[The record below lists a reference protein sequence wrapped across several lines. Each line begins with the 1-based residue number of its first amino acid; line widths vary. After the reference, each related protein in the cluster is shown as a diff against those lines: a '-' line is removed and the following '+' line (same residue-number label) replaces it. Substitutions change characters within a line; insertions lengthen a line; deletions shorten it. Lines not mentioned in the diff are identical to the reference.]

1 MQQIIFFLNKYKY
14 FLFFLFLE
22 CIAIALTF
30 NNLNFHKSKFV
41 NSANYITGGIYSKT
55 KDISEYLHLKDRNK
69 ELLEE
74 NTTLKNQLQKYYF
87 TSDSVLEVEVTDSI
101 LYHQKYTYINARIEK
116 NDYSNPF
123 NYLTINR
130 GKKDHISSEMAVI
143 TSRGIVGI
151 TDNVKNN
158 YARVQ
163 SILNKNSKINARLKN
178 SYHFGSLEW
187 DGKDYNIVQLIDIP
201 RQAVVK
207 IGDTI
212 ETGGRSTIFPGGI
225 PIGSISEITRGNTA
239 EKKIHIKLFNDMSN
253 LGFVY
258 VIKNLHKEEILS
270 LENNSNE

>member
-1 MQQIIFFLNKYKY
+1 MQQIVFFLHKYKY

-22 CIAIALTF
+22 FIAVALTF

-41 NSANYITGGIYSKT
+41 NSANAITGGLYLKAT
-55 KDISEYLHLKDRNK
+55 DISEYLYLKDRNK

-74 NTTLKNQLQKYYF
+74 NTRLNNKIQKIFFTQDSISEIEVIDSTVYNQKYR
-87 TSDSVLEVEVTDSI
+87 
-101 LYHQKYTYINARIEK
+101 YINARIEK

-130 GKKDHISSEMAVI
+130 GEKDEITSEMAVMN
-143 TSRGIVGI
+143 SKGIIGI
-151 TDNVKNN
+151 TDNVTNN

-178 SYHFGSLEW
+178 SNHFGSLEW
-187 DGKDYNIVQLIDIP
+187 DGKNYNIVQLMDIP
-201 RQAVVK
+201 RQAILK

-212 ETGGRSTIFPGGI
+212 ETGGKSTIFPGGI
-225 PIGSISEITRGNTA
+225 PIGTISKINKGNTVDN
-239 EKKIHIKLFNDMSN
+239 KIHIKLFNDMSD

-258 VIKNLHKEEILS
+258 VVKNLHKEEIRS